1 LLGFRKSSS
10 GCIESIITINMLR
23 PRIVRALPSLRRSI
37 HRLPPLE
44 QFQNGIPGLL
54 TPDGF
59 RIAWT
64 EYQGMML
71 EKLNAL
77 TVGTYTRLLIASEW
91 SPNAS

>member
-1 LLGFRKSSS
+1 MEK
-10 GCIESIITINMLR
+10 
-23 PRIVRALPSLRRSI
+23 
-37 HRLPPLE
+37 
-44 QFQNGIPGLL
+44 FQEGIPGLF

-77 TVGTYTRLLIASEW
+77 TAGMSSIPLRSICLISGLGLDATLVSYVQLC
-91 SPNAS
+91 